1 MSLWF
6 YISLVL
12 IGGGVIVIFLA
23 AEKEFDAKDEQWKKR
38 ERGLSG
44 TRSPLAR
51 PLR

>member
-12 IGGGVIVIFLA
+12 IGGGVIVIFL
-23 AEKEFDAKDEQWKKR
+23 EWKKR